1 MISTTTTIQIIFMI
15 GSILLMLG
23 LALFTKTV
31 YAVGV
36 LPFIMMIS
44 PFVFQCV
51 PKNLTSDPQTTMIFW
66 FIEASSITLLIVWL
80 IRLKEEN

>member
-51 PKNLTSDPQTTMIFW
+51 PVNNSGLKS
-66 FIEASSITLLIVWL
+66 EAYNSFCQ
-80 IRLKEEN
+80 K